1 MIGVCNHRAYANL
14 IDLTADSSDDGG
26 SEDTAIPGV
35 PVNLDSTLNAEY
47 VKLFAIRI

>member
-1 MIGVCNHRAYANL
+1 MIEVCNHRAYANL

-35 PVNLDSTLNAEY
+35 PFNTKCRVCQT
-47 VKLFAIRI
+47 FCH